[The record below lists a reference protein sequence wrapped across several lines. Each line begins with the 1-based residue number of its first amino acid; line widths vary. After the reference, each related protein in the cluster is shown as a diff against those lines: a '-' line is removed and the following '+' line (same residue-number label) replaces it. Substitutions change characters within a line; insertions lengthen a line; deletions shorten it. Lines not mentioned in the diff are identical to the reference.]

1 VSGAGVFV
9 HSVSGSLVVQGGAG
23 ANQPALAIYPP
34 SGDPSG
40 GTDTSR
46 INSLLSSGWAVQLIP
61 GQYYINAVISVPAGG
76 SLYGAPGAPDKIA
89 GAMPTRV
96 TLVNG
101 SDSHMISLDGRHA
114 YVGDLELNGNR
125 AGQAS
130 GFGNGVLAGP
140 GSDWS
145 ILQRLFV
152 HDQRF
157 RGIDIVG
164 STGNLQAIKVLD
176 CSVVSNGDAGIYLD
190 SFTSD
195 VTIRGCLVGSNMSHN
210 VYSAGYVLHLL
221 DCDIYS
227 SGISGVFCDWPGSGT
242 LISNCGIDRNT
253 QHGIL
258 IKTSNVSVACCTLHS
273 NGQGATNTYGSVTLD
288 NSRNPTLGVS
298 VDGCNFWLDSGI
310 TDLVAY
316 HILYNGTSAAKTHG
330 NGFAAGSY
338 GTGAIS
344 GASLAKD
351 ANETG

>member
-1 VSGAGVFV
+1 
-9 HSVSGSLVVQGGAG
+9 
-23 ANQPALAIYPP
+23 
-34 SGDPSG
+34 
-40 GTDTSR
+40 
-46 INSLLSSGWAVQLIP
+46 
-61 GQYYINAVISVPAGG
+61 
-76 SLYGAPGAPDKIA
+76 
-89 GAMPTRV
+89 
-96 TLVNG
+96 
-101 SDSHMISLDGRHA
+101 MISLDGRHA

-130 GFGNGVLAGP
+130 GFGNGVLAGL

-195 VTIRGCLVGSNMSHN
+195 VTIRGCLVGSNTSHN
-210 VYSAGYVLHLL
+210 VYSAGYVLHLM

-227 SGISGVFCDWPGSGT
+227 SGISGVFCDWPGAGT

-258 IKTSNVSVACCTLHS
+258 IMTSNVSVACCTLHS

-288 NSRNPTLGVS
+288 NSSNPTLGVS

-338 GTGAIS
+338 GTGTIS
-344 GASLAKD
+344 GPSLAKD